1 MNDSFVNL
9 SILVSS
15 FDPWY
20 IVSFAILVILIDIF
34 LINSET
40 FLWLGVALILV
51 AILNA
56 INLPPIIQLWSY
68 PVSLFIVFVS
78 QRYIGQILYRSPDPY
93 RDLETYVGQV
103 GTLRI
108 QTSKTDNAAHFQNT
122 PSLNVLDSM
131 SADND
136 KELISNITVAKIE
149 FSDGKIFPAKIKN
162 IEKFKDGDIVTPS
175 SVQNYQLFID

>member
-1 MNDSFVNL
+1 MNDSFANL

-20 IVSFAILVILIDIF
+20 IVSFAVLIILIDIF

-40 FLWLGVALILV
+40 FLWFGVALILV

-56 INLPPIIQLWSY
+56 MNLSPIIQLWSY

-93 RDLETYVGQV
+93 RDLETYIGQV

-108 QTSKTDNAAHFQNT
+108 QSSKTDNAAHFQNT
-122 PSLNVLDSM
+122 PSLSVLDSM
-131 SADND
+131 SND
-136 KELISNITVAKIE
+136 KEQISNITLAKIE
-149 FSDGKIFPAKIKN
+149 FSDGKIFPAKK
-162 IEKFKDGDIVTPS
+162 TS
-175 SVQNYQLFID
+175 YR

>member
-1 MNDSFVNL
+1 MNESFVNL

-20 IVSFAILVILIDIF
+20 IVSFAVLIILIDIF

-40 FLWLGVALILV
+40 FLWFGVALILV

-56 INLPPIIQLWSY
+56 MNLSPIIQLWSY

-93 RDLETYVGQV
+93 RDLETYIGQV

-108 QTSKTDNAAHFQNT
+108 ESSKTDNAAHFQNT
-122 PSLNVLDSM
+122 PSLSVLDSM
-131 SADND
+131 SNDN
-136 KELISNITVAKIE
+136 EQISNITLAKIE

-162 IEKFKDGDIVTPS
+162 IEKFKDGDSVSPS